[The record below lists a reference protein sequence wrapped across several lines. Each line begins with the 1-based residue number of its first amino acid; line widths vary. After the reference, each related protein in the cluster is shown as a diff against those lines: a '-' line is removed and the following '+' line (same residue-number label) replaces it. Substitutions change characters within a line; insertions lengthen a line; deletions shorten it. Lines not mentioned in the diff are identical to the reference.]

1 MSKERMQNKTMSKI
15 KKIFKNW
22 KVLLLLL
29 FLVFAVVAI
38 RPAPLNDGA
47 IIKSIEKNSSASLA
61 GIENPKPGLLPL
73 SKEKILSINNKP
85 VNTIQ
90 DYYAYTAGLKP
101 DISLTI
107 ETNKNTYKLKTK
119 PLIETITLNETE
131 LKTITETISVN
142 ETIDGETVAVN
153 KTVNKTIRVPK
164 TITNIIGTEDIG
176 LRIGDAPLT
185 NLRKGLDLQ
194 GGTRVL
200 LQPAEK
206 ISDETFST
214 LIDNLKERLNVYG
227 LSDILVTEVRDKPK
241 LLGEGNKYILVEI
254 AGATEEEVQ
263 DLLSKQGK
271 FEAKVGEASVFKG
284 GQDVTYVC
292 RTAECSGIDPNRGCG
307 KLGEGGWACGFMFS
321 ISLSPEAAQRQA
333 DATQPLQVITKDQG
347 KYLSEELVLYLDDQE
362 VDRLNIAADLK
373 GRATTE
379 IAISGSGSGAT
390 NQDALNNAL
399 KDMKRL
405 QTILITGSLPVKL
418 NIVKID
424 NISPALGI
432 TFLENA
438 ILIGFLALLA
448 VALIVYI
455 KYRKLRIAI
464 PMMITST
471 VEIVLVL
478 GFAALVG
485 WNLDL
490 AALAGIIVAVGTGV
504 DQLIIIADETL
515 KKETEEEYSGSWA
528 TKLKRAFFVI
538 IAAYFTT
545 LVAMIP
551 LIFAGAG
558 LLKGFALTTLVA
570 ESLGVF
576 IARPAY
582 AAIIQILL
590 EDND

>member
-1 MSKERMQNKTMSKI
+1 MSKT
-15 KKIFKNW
+15 KKIFTNW
-22 KVLLLLL
+22 KVLLMLL
-29 FLVFAVVAI
+29 FLIFAIVSI
-38 RPAPLNDGA
+38 RPEPFNDGA
-47 IIKSIEKNSSASLA
+47 IIKSVEKNSSAAIA

-85 VNTIQ
+85 VDTIQ
-90 DYYAYTAGLKP
+90 DYYDYTTGLKP
-101 DISLTI
+101 DVSLAI

-119 PLIETITLNETE
+119 ALTETITLNETE
-131 LKTITETISVN
+131 LKTIEETIQVN
-142 ETIDGETVAVN
+142 ETIDGKTE
-153 KTVNKTIRVPK
+153 TVNKTINKTIRAPK

-271 FEAKVGEASVFKG
+271 FEAKVGTASVFKG
-284 GQDVTYVC
+284 GQDITYVC

-307 KLGEGGWACGFMFS
+307 KLGDGGWACGFMFS

-347 KYLSEELVLYLDDQE
+347 KYLSEELILYLDDQE

-432 TFLENA
+432 KFLENA
-438 ILIGFLALLA
+438 MLIGFLALLA
-448 VALIVYI
+448 VATVVYI

-471 VEIVLVL
+471 VEIILVL

-515 KKETEEEYSGSWA
+515 KKETAEEYTNYRWA
-528 TKLKRAFFVI
+528 DKLKRAFFVI

-551 LIFAGAG
+551 LMFAGAG

-582 AAIIQILL
+582 AAIVQILL
-590 EDND
+590 EDNE